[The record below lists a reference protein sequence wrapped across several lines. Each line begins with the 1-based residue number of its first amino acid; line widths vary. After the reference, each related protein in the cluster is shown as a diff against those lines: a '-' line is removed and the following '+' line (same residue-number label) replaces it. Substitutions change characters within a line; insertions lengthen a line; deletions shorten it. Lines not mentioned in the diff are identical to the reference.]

1 MARLAGK
8 NGWTLLIFLLSG
20 IVLGGFLGYLAK
32 DVSWLS
38 WLNFGQEFGLGS
50 PDGTGITSLNLGV
63 VILSFGLRIK
73 ITIASILGMII
84 SMIIY
89 RKL

>member
-1 MARLAGK
+1 MDFTNLFIIRYCT
-8 NGWTLLIFLLSG
+8 WWI
-20 IVLGGFLGYLAK
+20 LGYLAK